1 MSNPAKQIV
10 LGAALLVGITMVTNA
25 DPLPGTGNKSTASGA
40 SMPSGARQLSGN
52 EASALPPSDAKPTR
66 DSTKLPGVSVVA
78 PPYSHPYTSRIGP
91 KVSPNGRLRTEHYQ
105 APPDYVTNIAM
116 HPYASGVGPKA
127 GPNGKVRAEHY
138 QAPVDYVTN
147 IAMHPYTSGVGLKA
161 GPNRVLRFEHF
172 QVTPDYVADVSKH
185 PYTSGFGVPPE
196 GGRNR
201 PGDLQG
207 VKRLN
212 DKALPGTGG

>member
-1 MSNPAKQIV
+1 MSNPAKKTV
-10 LGAALLVGITMVTNA
+10 LGAALLVGVTMVTNA
-25 DPLPGTGNKSTASGA
+25 DPLPRTGDKSTALGA
-40 SMPSGARQLSGN
+40 AVPSDARQLSGN
-52 EASALPPSDAKPTR
+52 EASALPPSDATPTR
-66 DSTKLPGVSVVA
+66 DSVALPGVSVVA
-78 PPYSHPYTSRIGP
+78 PYYSHPYT
-91 KVSPNGRLRTEHYQ
+91 
-105 APPDYVTNIAM
+105 
-116 HPYASGVGPKA
+116 SGVGPKA
-127 GPNGKVRAEHY
+127 GPNGRVRAEHY

-185 PYTSGFGVPPE
+185 PYTSGIGVPPE

-212 DKALPGTGG
+212 EKALPGTGG